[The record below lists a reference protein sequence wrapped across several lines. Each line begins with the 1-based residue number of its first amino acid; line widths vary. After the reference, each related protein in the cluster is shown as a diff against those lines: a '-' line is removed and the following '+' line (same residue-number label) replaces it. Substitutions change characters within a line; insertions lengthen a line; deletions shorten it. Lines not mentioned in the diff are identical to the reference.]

1 MPAKTRRSRD
11 GTAWETGCLRCSL
24 RPSIKVDRLL
34 AELSASEWDKPCYH
48 PGAIVPVRRYLDL
61 RLMEL
66 FMLGWDIRS
75 RLESEAHLATE
86 STPIFMDLL
95 CQFVEFM
102 LRPASRTSTP
112 VRLRFEFAA
121 TVPDKVDIVVEGEK
135 AHMETAGAVSANVTL
150 RCSTQSFV
158 LLMGGRLSFDSAIAD
173 NRLSVEGE
181 NELPAE
187 FAKWPK
193 GF

>member
-1 MPAKTRRSRD
+1 M
-11 GTAWETGCLRCSL
+11 
-24 RPSIKVDRLL
+24 DRLL
-34 AELSASEWDKPCYH
+34 AGLGASEWDKPCYH

-66 FMLGWDIRS
+66 FMHGWDIRS

-86 STPIFMDLL
+86 SLPAFIDLL
-95 CQFVEFM
+95 CQFVGFM

-112 VRLRFEFAA
+112 VRIRFELAA
-121 TVPDKVDIVVEGEK
+121 TVPGKVDIVVEGDK
-135 AHMETAGAVSANVTL
+135 AHVEAAGAVSANVTFL
-150 RCSTQSFV
+150 CNAESFL
-158 LLMGGRLSFDSAIAD
+158 LLMWGRLSFDSAIAD
-173 NRLSVEGE
+173 SRLSVEGD
-181 NELPAE
+181 NELAVE